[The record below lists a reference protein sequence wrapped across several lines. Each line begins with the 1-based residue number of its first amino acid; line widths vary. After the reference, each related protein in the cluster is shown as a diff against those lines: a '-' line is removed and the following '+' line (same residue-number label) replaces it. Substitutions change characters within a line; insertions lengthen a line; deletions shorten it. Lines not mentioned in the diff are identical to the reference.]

1 MRGKILRLEQF
12 VNYLTL
18 ERKSDLRNYISPEHR
33 FRVKFPGLLLASP
46 SISVY
51 LYNCVCVYIYDIST
65 YLNLLHDKAVW
76 LAKNLSGL
84 VRSVVT

>member
-1 MRGKILRLEQF
+1 VKSWRSTELRFSGIPISSKISRAA
-12 VNYLTL
+12 
-18 ERKSDLRNYISPEHR
+18 
-33 FRVKFPGLLLASP
+33 LLASP

-51 LYNCVCVYIYDIST
+51 LYNCVCVYIYVIST